1 MPTQKKIDQVAE
13 IEGKFKESDAC
24 WFVDARGLSVQEVQD
39 LRVKIRQSGAS
50 MHVYKNNLA
59 AIAVKNAGLPE
70 IPEILAGPTAFV
82 FTGQEVAA
90 PAKVLKDFSKD
101 HEALEIK
108 GGIMDGAVQSVEA
121 TMKIADLPS
130 KEVLVA
136 KLLGT
141 LQAPLAG
148 LVRCCNAPIESAARA
163 INLVAEQK
171 KAA

>member
-1 MPTQKKIDQVAE
+1 
-13 IEGKFKESDAC
+13 
-24 WFVDARGLSVQEVQD
+24 
-39 LRVKIRQSGAS
+39 
-50 MHVYKNNLA
+50 
-59 AIAVKNAGLPE
+59 
-70 IPEILAGPTAFV
+70 
-82 FTGQEVAA
+82 
-90 PAKVLKDFSKD
+90 
-101 HEALEIK
+101 
-108 GGIMDGAVQSVEA
+108 MDGAVQSVEA